1 MTTGPLHRLSLAG
14 LEPLWRA
21 ARTGLGW
28 WGREL
33 ALLVPPALA
42 RRLHR
47 PLAIVWLQ
55 PEGVRWGR
63 LQHGHCRPAP
73 ASDGASALL
82 VLPAEEVLE
91 ARVELPAALTPDDAQ
106 RLLALELDRY
116 TPFPAAAALY
126 SLDPAGTDGGS
137 QRPYALT
144 VLPRPRALDLARQ
157 AAAAGV
163 RLDGFVV
170 AGPDGRARQRL
181 PAPATVGIG
190 LRAQLRRHGW
200 WGGVVLLLLA
210 NLGLLLGRDM
220 AGLAALETEVA
231 SQRDLAARAAGLR
244 RSVEEEEARRA
255 TLLRD
260 KQAAAPL
267 PLLEAVASA
276 LPDGAWVL
284 RLEWDPAGP
293 RLHLV
298 GEADPAIDVLALIE
312 ASPRLEQAQT
322 ATAAPAATAGKRPF
336 DITLRPESSP

>member
-1 MTTGPLHRLSLAG
+1 MTAGPLHRLSLSG
-14 LEPLWRA
+14 LEPLWRTA
-21 ARTGLGW
+21 LAGLRW

-42 RRLHR
+42 QRLHR
-47 PLAIVWLQ
+47 PQPIIWLE
-55 PEGVRWGR
+55 PDGVRWGR
-63 LQHGHCRPAP
+63 LHQGFCRPGP
-73 ASDGASALL
+73 ASDSASALL
-82 VLPAEEVLE
+82 VLPADAVLE
-91 ARVELPAALTPDDAQ
+91 TRVELPAALPPDDAR

-116 TPFPAAAALY
+116 TPFTAAAALY
-126 SLDPAGTDGGS
+126 SLDPAGADGGS

-144 VLPRPRALDLARQ
+144 VLPRPQALDLARQ
-157 AAAAGV
+157 AEAAGLH
-163 RLDGFVV
+163 LDGFVV

-181 PAPATVGIG
+181 PAPAAARIS
-190 LRAQLRRHGW
+190 LRTRLHRHGW
-200 WGGVVLLLLA
+200 WAAVALLLLA
-210 NLGLLLGRDM
+210 NLGLLLGRDV
-220 AGLAALETEVA
+220 AGLAALEAEVA

-244 RSVEEEEARRA
+244 RSVAEEEARRA
-255 TLLRD
+255 ALLQD

-298 GEADPAIDVLALIE
+298 GEADPAVDVLALIE

-336 DITLRPESSP
+336 DITLRPESRP